1 MSFVN
6 ENEIAAAEQTAAKV
20 EKENLSLYTH
30 IFATPYTFGETTYE
44 KMEFNFGKLT
54 GGDCLAIEAEMQ
66 ALGKPLIAPEFSG
79 EFLIRT
85 AARAAGVG
93 SDVLMAMPMADYNRI
108 RNRARSFLL
117 RSGL

>member
-6 ENEIAAAEQTAAKV
+6 EKEIAAAESAATQAG
-20 EKENLSLYTH
+20 KENSAFYTH
-30 IFATPYTFGETTYE
+30 IFTTPYTCGEKIYE
-44 KMEFNFGKLT
+44 TMDFDFGKLT
-54 GGDCLAIEAEMQ
+54 GADCLAIEAEMQ

-79 EFLIRT
+79 EFLVRM
-85 AARAAGVG
+85 AARAGGIG
-93 SDVLMAMPMADYNRI
+93 SDVLMAMPMTDYNRI